1 MRHKAATAHLGR
13 STDARRALLRSLV
26 ISLVEHGRIKTTVA
40 KAKELKRHVERA
52 VTLGKKGDLS
62 STRLLV
68 SRYHCKDTVKSIM
81 TDISPRFKSR
91 PGGYTRIIKLGNRPG
106 DMAEMAFI
114 EWVDYEL
121 PATTEDKKAAAKK
134 APAKKAKTAKPA
146 KKKAA
151 KKAVQKTAEKV

>member
-26 ISLVEHGRIKTTVA
+26 ISLVEHGRIKTTVT

-121 PATTEDKKAAAKK
+121 PAATGTEDKKAAPKK
-134 APAKKAKTAKPA
+134 APAKKEKAPKAAKPA

-151 KKAVQKTAEKV
+151 KKV